1 MSYIKEI
8 EPADAQGEL
17 AEVYQELMKA
27 PGGRLAP
34 VMKVLGLKPD
44 LLRKVR
50 ALNSVITFGGSSL
63 GRRKEEMLATVVS
76 SLNGCHY

>member
-17 AEVYQELMKA
+17 TEIYEEMMKA
-27 PGGRLAP
+27 RGGRLAP

-50 ALNSVITFGGSSL
+50 ALNSVVSFGGSKL
-63 GRRKEEMLATVVS
+63 GRRKEEMLATLIS